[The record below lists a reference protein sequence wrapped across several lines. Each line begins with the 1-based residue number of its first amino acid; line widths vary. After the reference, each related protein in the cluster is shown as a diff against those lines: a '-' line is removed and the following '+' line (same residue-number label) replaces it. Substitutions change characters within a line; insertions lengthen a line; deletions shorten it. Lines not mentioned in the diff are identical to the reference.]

1 MLIKSKTI
9 QKFIKLYKI
18 IELMINFNIFYIK
31 LLKMIYIN
39 LNSYIFITISI
50 NLKKI

>member
-18 IELMINFNIFYIK
+18 IELMINFSIFYIK
-31 LLKMIYIN
+31 LLKIICIN
-39 LNSYIFITISI
+39 INSYIFIAISI